1 MMCEETGVTQ
11 QNRLLIVDDEADMR
25 AYFRDIAEEMD
36 YAVEECGD
44 YEAFDVAYAVF
55 EPTVILLDLT
65 MPGRDG
71 IEFLRELGRRKCRAP
86 ILLTSGQD
94 ERVLSTAQRLGE
106 MLSLVM
112 KGVLPKPVSVIDL
125 ETALEEVGVESAG
138 LTPVALKHAIEN
150 GELVLYFQPK
160 VDLRYGSEFP
170 IIGAEALVRWNH
182 PTRGMVPP
190 DLFIPM
196 AEETALIG
204 PLTDVTMRQAAMRLQ
219 EWSRIGINLPV
230 SVNLSPTQL
239 TELTLPDRIAGLL
252 EEYDVDPAQFVVE
265 VTEQAAMA
273 DVGKATDILTRL
285 RLKAIEVSLD
295 DFGAGYSSLVEIY
308 RMPLSELKFDRSL
321 MVDLDRD
328 HGARTVVKA
337 LMALTKELKLPVCAE
352 GVETAQTAR
361 LLQSIGCETAQG
373 FYFAR
378 PMPAHEFIEFV
389 KAKSVVAGHLGDRP
403 TVR

>member
-1 MMCEETGVTQ
+1 MSQ
-11 QNRLLIVDDEADMR
+11 QNRILIVDDEADMR
-25 AYFRDIAEEMD
+25 AYFRDIAEEMG
-36 YAVEECGD
+36 YLVEECGD
-44 YEAFDVAYAVF
+44 YETFAAVYSEF
-55 EPTVILLDLT
+55 GPTVILLDLS

-71 IEFLRELGRRKCRAP
+71 IEFLRELDKRKCSAP

-94 ERVLSTAQRLGE
+94 ERVLATAQRLGE
-106 MLSLVM
+106 MLSLSM
-112 KGVLPKPVSVIDL
+112 RGVLQKPVSVIDL
-125 ETALEEVGVESAG
+125 ETALEEVGVQSAG
-138 LTPVALKHAIEN
+138 LSPVALKNAIEN
-150 GELVLYFQPK
+150 DELVLYYQPK
-160 VDLRYGSEFP
+160 VDLRYGDEFP

-204 PLTDVTMRQAAMRLQ
+204 PLTDVTMRLAAKRMQ
-219 EWSRIGINLPV
+219 EWAHCGIDLPV
-230 SVNLSPTQL
+230 AVNLSPTQL
-239 TELTLPDRIAGLL
+239 TELTLPDRIASLL
-252 EEYDVDPAQFVVE
+252 KEFDVNPSRLVVE

-285 RLKAIEVSLD
+285 RLKSIEVSLD

-328 HGARTVVKA
+328 AGARTVVKA

-378 PMPAHEFIEFV
+378 PMPAHEFADFV
-389 KAKSVVAGHLGDRP
+389 KAKRVVRSHLGDRP
-403 TVR
+403 AVR